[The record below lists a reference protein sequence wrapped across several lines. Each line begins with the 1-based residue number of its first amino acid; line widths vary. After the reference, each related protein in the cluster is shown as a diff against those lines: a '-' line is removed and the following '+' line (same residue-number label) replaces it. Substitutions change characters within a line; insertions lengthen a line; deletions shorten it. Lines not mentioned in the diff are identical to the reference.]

1 MCASGRLLPVRTR
14 TIHPRQN
21 SEAVL
26 VLMVSAVK
34 VDEEIEE
41 RDGKKMGWKSEVGSL
56 FKGVESLFDV
66 LSSNARTT
74 DNG

>member
-1 MCASGRLLPVRTR
+1 
-14 TIHPRQN
+14 
-21 SEAVL
+21 
-26 VLMVSAVK
+26 VLMVPAVK

-41 RDGKKMGWKSEVGSL
+41 RDGKKMGWKSEMGSH
-56 FKGVESLFDV
+56 FKEVESLFDV